1 MYRYYEYSA
10 YLKKVILLKINKNL
24 QLCILITTLIC
35 YSIYFM
41 FFFLF
46 PTHFSNFNV
55 RFASLIVE
63 VITFISLIYSIY
75 SKKVSS
81 NPFWICITIAMGSFL
96 LGKIIYTVQH
106 EFFEFPIHNFTF
118 SDIFY
123 MIFLF
128 FFLIA
133 FCYKIL
139 KECNK
144 WEKAFFIC
152 DICIVLASILTLE
165 WYLFNQPDLSV
176 FSLPMGEI
184 FLSFLYPIADLLF
197 LLLGASLIFRPT
209 VFKSKW
215 KIYIFVFV
223 LISSAAFNYI
233 YFYLNTHLSHDTV
246 ALLRLLYRIPLL
258 LVAIAAS
265 IPSGLTNNTSYSI
278 VNPVLGKKVLVTFPY
293 LVVAFLIGFTLKEQT
308 ASSILITGNC
318 ITFVFVLI
326 RHSIGRMQNKC
337 LTERLQFFNAQL
349 EEKVAVRTSDLVQKS
364 EALSQKQQKFESLYE
379 YHPDPIFTIDLN
391 GIFLNVN
398 KAGGMLLGVA
408 TSELF
413 GKTCLSII
421 LDEDKHKLASA
432 LEKVK
437 KQEPTSLQLRS
448 QYNNGF
454 TYFLYVTIV
463 PIMIDGQIS
472 GSYIMVKDITAL
484 KKQQE
489 EIKYLAFHDTVTKIG
504 NRAFFHKKLKKVIK
518 NAKITDSEFALL
530 YLDLDRFK
538 AINDTLGH
546 SSGDYIL
553 EEVSNRFQSC
563 LPSHTHLS
571 RIGGDEFTILIEDYT
586 DEDSLFQLCNQL
598 FECMKKPFVIHEH
611 KLTLSLSIGIAIYP
625 HSGIDTATLLK
636 NANVAMYD
644 AKAKEL
650 NSVSIYDDVIARKI
664 ERRLRLEKDLPNAIQ
679 NEELFLLYQ
688 PQVDSG
694 SNKIIGA
701 EALIRW
707 NHPELGVISPYE
719 FIPIAEETLQII
731 PIGKWTLQQACEQMK
746 RWHALGYS
754 YLKIGVNL
762 SAKEFEQEDFVK
774 SISSTLATTGLPA
787 SSLDLEL
794 TERIAMMDERETLIK
809 LRTLKS
815 LGIHISIDDFGTGYS
830 SLAYLPLYPIDTL
843 KIPREFITM
852 SETCEDGMEII
863 KTIITLANT
872 LGMSVIAEG
881 VETKEHVN
889 FLQKNK
895 CHFIQG
901 YYYSKPIHTNAF
913 TELLEIGIH
922 Q

>member
-1 MYRYYEYSA
+1 M
-10 YLKKVILLKINKNL
+10 KFNKNL
-24 QLCILITTLIC
+24 HLCILITTLIC
-35 YSIYFM
+35 YFSYCLIYF
-41 FFFLF
+41 FIF
-46 PTHFSNFNV
+46 PNHFSDFNV
-55 RFASLIVE
+55 RFSSLIVE
-63 VITFISLIYSIY
+63 SITFISLLYSLY
-75 SKKVSS
+75 SKKVRA
-81 NPFWICITIAMGSFL
+81 NLFWICITVAMGSFL
-96 LGKIIYTVQH
+96 FGKMLFTFQH
-106 EFFEFPIHNFTF
+106 EYFQFPIHYFTI
-118 SDIFY
+118 SDMFY
-123 MIFLF
+123 MIFLCF
-128 FFLIA
+128 FFIA
-133 FCYKIL
+133 FSYKIL

-152 DICIVLASILTLE
+152 DICIVLTSILTLE
-165 WYLFNQPDLSV
+165 WYLFNQPDSSILT
-176 FSLPMGEI
+176 LPIGEI

-197 LLLGASLIFRPT
+197 LLLGIILFFRPT

-215 KIYIFVFV
+215 RMYIFISV
-223 LISSAAFNYI
+223 LISSAVFNYI
-233 YFYLNTHLSHDTV
+233 YFYLHTLLSADAM
-246 ALLRLLYRIPLL
+246 ALLRLLYRVPLL
-258 LVAIAAS
+258 LIAIAGS
-265 IPSGLTNNTSYSI
+265 IPKSINKNTSNFTI
-278 VNPVLGKKVLVTFPY
+278 NPILGEKVLVLFPY
-293 LVVAFLIGFTLKEQT
+293 LAVAILIGFTLKEQT
-308 ASSILITGNC
+308 SSSILITGNC

-326 RHSIGRMQNKC
+326 RQSIVHMQNKK
-337 LTERLQFFNAQL
+337 LTQRLQLFNAQL
-349 EEKVAVRTSDLVQKS
+349 EEKVTLRTTDLVQKS
-364 EALSQKQQKFESLYE
+364 KALSQKQQTFKSLYE

-391 GIFLNVN
+391 GTFLNVN
-398 KAGGMLLGVA
+398 KAGSILLGTT
-408 TSELF
+408 TSDLLGE
-413 GKTCLSII
+413 TCLSII
-421 LDEDKHKLASA
+421 LDEDKHKLVSA

-448 QYNNGF
+448 QYKNGF

-463 PIMIDGQIS
+463 PIMIDEHIS
-472 GSYIMVKDITAL
+472 GSYIMVRDITSS

-504 NRAFFHKKLKKVIK
+504 NRAFFQKKLKRVIK
-518 NAKITDSEFALL
+518 NAKTTESEFALL

-553 EEVSNRFQSC
+553 EELAKRFQSC

-571 RIGGDEFTILIEDYT
+571 RIGGDEFTIIIENYT
-586 DEDSLFQLCNQL
+586 DEDFLFQLCNQL

-636 NANVAMYD
+636 NANIAMYD

-650 NSVSIYDDVIARKI
+650 NSVSIYDDVIAKKI
-664 ERRLRLEKDLPNAIQ
+664 ERRLRLEKDLPNALQ
-679 NEELFLLYQ
+679 NEELFLYYQ
-688 PQVDSG
+688 PQVDSK

-707 NHPELGVISPYE
+707 NHPELGIISPYE

-731 PIGKWTLQQACEQMK
+731 SIGKWTLQQACEQMK

-754 YLKIGVNL
+754 HLKIGVNL

-774 SISSTLATTGLPA
+774 SISSTLAKTGLPA

-852 SETCEDGMEII
+852 SETCDDGMEII

-895 CHFIQG
+895 CQFIQG
-901 YYYSKPIHTNAF
+901 YYYSKPIPIHTF
-913 TELLEIGIH
+913 TELLENGIH
-922 Q
+922 P

>member
-1 MYRYYEYSA
+1 MQ
-10 YLKKVILLKINKNL
+10 LNKNL
-24 QLCILITTLIC
+24 QLRILTITTLF
-35 YSIYFM
+35 YSSYCLIYF
-41 FFFLF
+41 FSF
-46 PTHFSNFNV
+46 PVHFSDFNV
-55 RFASLIVE
+55 RFSSFIAEGIA
-63 VITFISLIYSIY
+63 FISLIYSLY
-75 SKKVSS
+75 SKRVSADF
-81 NPFWICITIAMGSFL
+81 FWICITCAMGNFV

-106 EFFEFPIHNFTF
+106 EFFEVSIHHFTF

-123 MIFLF
+123 MLFLF

-152 DICIVLASILTLE
+152 DLCIVLASILTLE

-209 VFKSKW
+209 IFKSKW
-215 KIYIFVFV
+215 KIYIFIFV

-265 IPSGLTNNTSYSI
+265 IPNSLTNNTSYSV

-326 RHSIGRMQNKC
+326 RHSIGRMQNNS

-408 TSELF
+408 TSELL
-413 GKTCLSII
+413 GNTCLSII

-463 PIMIDGQIS
+463 PIMIDEQIS
-472 GSYIMVKDITAL
+472 GSYIIVKDITAF

-504 NRAFFHKKLKKVIK
+504 NRAFFHKILKKVIK
-518 NAKITDSEFALL
+518 KAKITESEFALL

-538 AINDTLGH
+538 IINDTLGH

-553 EEVSNRFQSC
+553 EEVAKRFQAC
-563 LPSHTHLS
+563 LPSHAHLS
-571 RIGGDEFTILIEDYT
+571 RIGGDEFTIIIENYT
-586 DEDSLFQLCNQL
+586 DEDSLFELCNQL
-598 FECMKKPFVIHEH
+598 FESMEKPFVIHEH
-611 KLTLSLSIGIAIYP
+611 TLTLSLSIGIAIYP

-650 NSVSIYDDVIARKI
+650 NSVSIYDNVIAKKI

-688 PQVDSG
+688 PQVDSE

-746 RWHALGYS
+746 RWHTLGYS
-754 YLKIGVNL
+754 HLKIGVNL

-809 LRTLKS
+809 LRTLKN
-815 LGIHISIDDFGTGYS
+815 LGVHISIDDFGTGYS

-863 KTIITLANT
+863 KTIITLAHT
-872 LGMSVIAEG
+872 LEMSVIAEG
-881 VETKEHVN
+881 VETKEHVH
-889 FLQKNK
+889 FLQQNK
-895 CHFIQG
+895 CQFIQG
-901 YYYSKPIHTNAF
+901 YYYSKPIHADAF
-913 TELLEIGIH
+913 STLLKKGLYSL
-922 Q
+922 